1 MSWPARSAPPVA
13 PWRRQPWRVCWFW
26 WRGRLHCWW
35 TWAASKTQKLS
46 AIGSG
51 SDRLSLPP
59 SLVTIRSHSNAQS
72 PNTSVKNVRKRF
84 HQPNIVYS
92 SDIYMECW
100 NVKVCV
106 LQNQRYHTSE
116 TALTRDCYLF
126 IMQRLTWRHCLR
138 SNFLKNVNYL
148 NFWFLLSK
156 QWVRGKYVFLSP
168 QHFIMECPWFKS
180 VFRTCVLQ
188 AFHQSN

>member
-59 SLVTIRSHSNAQS
+59 SLVTTRSHSNAQS
-72 PNTSVKNVRKRF
+72 PDTSVKNVRKRF
-84 HQPNIVYS
+84 HQPTLVYS

-116 TALTRDCYLF
+116 TALTSDSVTSSSCNAWPEGTVWGRTSYK
-126 IMQRLTWRHCLR
+126 MWTTLTFGF
-138 SNFLKNVNYL
+138 S
-148 NFWFLLSK
+148 
-156 QWVRGKYVFLSP
+156 
-168 QHFIMECPWFKS
+168 
-180 VFRTCVLQ
+180 
-188 AFHQSN
+188 